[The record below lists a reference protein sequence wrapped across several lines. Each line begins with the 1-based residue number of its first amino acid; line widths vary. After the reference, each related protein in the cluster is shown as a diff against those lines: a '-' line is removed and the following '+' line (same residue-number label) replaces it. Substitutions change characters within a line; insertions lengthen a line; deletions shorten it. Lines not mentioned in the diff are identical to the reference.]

1 MSTSS
6 RPAWAPVL
14 DQIERALEDWLQR
27 THLPPAPSPREAPF
41 PSPTSGPAEFEQ
53 RLARIEAALDKA
65 GRQSRETDAA
75 LEEASAQLS
84 RWRERAAALRRLA
97 ESTPPSVS

>member
-14 DQIERALEDWLQR
+14 EQIERALGDWLQR
-27 THLPPAPSPREAPF
+27 TSVP
-41 PSPTSGPAEFEQ
+41 PTSSPVADSLPLPTNETATFEQ
-53 RLARIEAALDKA
+53 RLARIEAALENA

-75 LEEASAQLS
+75 LEEAAAQLS
-84 RWRERAAALRRLA
+84 RWRERAATLLLPA
-97 ESTPPSVS
+97 PPPR